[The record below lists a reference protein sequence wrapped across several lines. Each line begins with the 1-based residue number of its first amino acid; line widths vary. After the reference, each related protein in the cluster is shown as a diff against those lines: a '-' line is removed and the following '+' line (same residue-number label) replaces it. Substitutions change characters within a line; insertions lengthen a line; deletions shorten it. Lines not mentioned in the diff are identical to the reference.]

1 MPKNGITLK
10 QAIISAKY
18 GGNVQFSRG
27 FSEGQKY
34 EGKKHS
40 LETDYKD

>member
-1 MPKNGITLK
+1 MPRNGSMLK
-10 QAIISAKY
+10 QAIIFAKY
-18 GGNVQFSRG
+18 DCNVQFSQG